1 MTNIVILT
9 NQNKYSY
16 HKEIAP
22 MLRVTL
28 SNSDSSITT
37 IDIDGYK
44 FDHECLAKIKELQPD
59 VIVTLDLAGF
69 RFRTQS
75 GENALNMLPSK
86 NLNLVWGDK
95 QEYSEY
101 LSKKISLSM
110 IFYDATGIDHGLSEK
125 YTNMLY
131 YKTVCELTEDTDSF
145 KQIWED
151 FAAEVML
158 VF

>member
-1 MTNIVILT
+1 MKNVIILT
-9 NQNKYSY
+9 NKNNYPY
-16 HKEIAP
+16 HLNVVSTVKA
-22 MLRVTL
+22 VL
-28 SNSDSSITT
+28 SQYKFSITT

-44 FDHECLAKIKELQPD
+44 FDHECLTKIKELQPD

-75 GENALNMLPSK
+75 GENALNMLTSK

-95 QEYSEY
+95 PEYADY
-101 LSKKISLSM
+101 LHKKISLSM
-110 IFYDATGIDHGLSEK
+110 IFYDATGTDHGLPEK
-125 YTNMLY
+125 YPNMLY

-145 KQIWED
+145 NRIWED
-151 FAAEVML
+151 FITEVMV